1 MKPHKI
7 LITGSFCSGKSTLV
21 NALAS
26 HLENVYVIPEVTR
39 EVLALYG
46 KVDWSLPELR
56 DYILIKQLIEEEKAM
71 KSNAKYIIVDSGIV
85 SFLAHDRVLL
95 PGDNYRQ
102 DVLAY
107 FHHNPYDL
115 VFVCDHNE
123 VDIDDDGQRYTETDL
138 RNYINEKI
146 IEVLQFCKINYQ
158 YIVGTR
164 ESRLANVID
173 HIIKYETN
181 GVFR

>member
-56 DYILIKQLIEEEKAM
+56 D
-71 KSNAKYIIVDSGIV
+71 
-85 SFLAHDRVLL
+85 
-95 PGDNYRQ
+95 
-102 DVLAY
+102 
-107 FHHNPYDL
+107 
-115 VFVCDHNE
+115 
-123 VDIDDDGQRYTETDL
+123 
-138 RNYINEKI
+138 
-146 IEVLQFCKINYQ
+146 
-158 YIVGTR
+158 
-164 ESRLANVID
+164 
-173 HIIKYETN
+173 
-181 GVFR
+181 

>member
-1 MKPHKI
+1 MRPYKI

-21 NALAS
+21 NALEA

-39 EVLALYG
+39 EILALYG
-46 KVDWSLPELR
+46 RVDWSRPELR

-85 SFLAHDRVLL
+85 SFLAHDKVLL
-95 PGDNYRQ
+95 PGDNRRQ

-115 VFVCDHNE
+115 VFVCDHKE
-123 VDIDDDGQRYTETDL
+123 VAIDDDGERYT
-138 RNYINEKI
+138 NEKLQDEIYKKILSILSVAEAKYI
-146 IEVLQFCKINYQ
+146 ILKGSVLERVRKVVEYADIK
-158 YIVGTR
+158 R
-164 ESRLANVID
+164 EN
-173 HIIKYETN
+173 N
-181 GVFR
+181 

>member
-1 MKPHKI
+1 MRPYKI

-21 NALAS
+21 NALES

-39 EVLALYG
+39 EILALYG
-46 KVDWSLPELR
+46 KVDWSRPELR
-56 DYILIKQLIEEEKAM
+56 DYILVKQLIEEEKAM

-85 SFLAHDRVLL
+85 SFLAHDKVLL
-95 PGDNYRQ
+95 PGDNHRQ

-123 VDIDDDGQRYTETDL
+123 VAIDDDGERYT
-138 RNYINEKI
+138 NEKLQNCIYERI
-146 IEVLQFCKINYQ
+146 IEVLQLCEINYQ
-158 YIVGTR
+158 YVVGTR
-164 ESRLANVID
+164 ESRLANVTD
-173 HIIKYETN
+173 YIIKYETN

>member
-1 MKPHKI
+1 M
-7 LITGSFCSGKSTLV
+7 FC
-21 NALAS
+21 
-26 HLENVYVIPEVTR
+26 
-39 EVLALYG
+39 
-46 KVDWSLPELR
+46 PEL
-56 DYILIKQLIEEEKAM
+56 IV
-71 KSNAKYIIVDSGIV
+71 KS
-85 SFLAHDRVLL
+85 
-95 PGDNYRQ
+95 
-102 DVLAY
+102 
-107 FHHNPYDL
+107 
-115 VFVCDHNE
+115 
-123 VDIDDDGQRYTETDL
+123 ETDL

>member
-1 MKPHKI
+1 MKPLKI

-26 HLENVYVIPEVTR
+26 HLENVYAIPEVTR

-46 KVDWSLPELR
+46 KVDWSRPELR

-85 SFLAHDRVLL
+85 SFLAHDRALL
-95 PGDNYRQ
+95 PGDNNRQ
-102 DVLAY
+102 DALAY

-123 VDIDDDGQRYTETDL
+123 VAIDDDGERYT
-138 RNYINEKI
+138 NEKLQDEIYKI
-146 IEVLQFCKINYQ
+146 ILSILSAAESKYIILKGSVLERVKK
-158 YIVGTR
+158 V
-164 ESRLANVID
+164 
-173 HIIKYETN
+173 IKYADIKREN
-181 GVFR
+181 N